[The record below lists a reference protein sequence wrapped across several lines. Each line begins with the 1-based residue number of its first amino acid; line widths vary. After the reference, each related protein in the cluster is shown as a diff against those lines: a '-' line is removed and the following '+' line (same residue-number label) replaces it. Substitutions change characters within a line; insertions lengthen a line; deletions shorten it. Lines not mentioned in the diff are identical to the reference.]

1 MQSSPE
7 SDREFRYNNP
17 VWIPYEE
24 ILGNTLPADK
34 GAEMR
39 INRRLML
46 LLIIIALA
54 KSDSRYQVIFDNQTL
69 TIAAVEDLSEA
80 LYIMQNST
88 GLPPYKV
95 KFFNRDILSTMPRE
109 TGREVKGLPV
119 LQENAVIEVGA
130 Q

>member
-1 MQSSPE
+1 
-7 SDREFRYNNP
+7 
-17 VWIPYEE
+17 
-24 ILGNTLPADK
+24 
-34 GAEMR
+34 MR

-54 KSDSRYQVIFDNQTL
+54 KSDSRYQVVFDNQTL

-95 KFFNRDILSTMPRE
+95 KFFNEDILSTLPRE
-109 TGREVKGLPV
+109 IGRETKRLPFNR
-119 LQENAVIEVGA
+119 ECSYRSGSK
-130 Q
+130 